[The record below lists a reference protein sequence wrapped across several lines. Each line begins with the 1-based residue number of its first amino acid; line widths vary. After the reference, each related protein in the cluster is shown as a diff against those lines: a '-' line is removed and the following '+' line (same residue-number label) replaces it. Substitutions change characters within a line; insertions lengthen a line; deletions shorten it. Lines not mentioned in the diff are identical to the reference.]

1 VSLSNHIF
9 LEFEANILYI
19 PFMTQIWQA
28 NVWPNFD
35 YDRAAA
41 ESYLTA
47 AIEALGEVSGLQ
59 AGLDPSDLEE
69 LRLAQVVQEAMSSFG
84 IEGVTLDAA
93 EIEASVIASLK
104 HRNRAAVT
112 RRSDAIVE
120 LMLAARRATEPLTA
134 AILWGWHR
142 LLFYGIEVEDIGVW
156 RRFDIEIVSSA
167 VAGNSE
173 VLYKA
178 PPPDRVDA
186 EMAVFLK
193 WIAKN
198 HTLPTPIVAAIAHL
212 WFESIH
218 PFSDGNG
225 RIGRAVIEHV
235 FAKTKA
241 LPFSFSR
248 QVEKDKKAY
257 YAALQAGRR
266 EGDGVI
272 DATAFVVWFLECL
285 VRAATLSRNEAFSIV
300 RRKRFLSKFSPAF
313 SERQLSV
320 LQTLFAQGETRIAQG
335 ISARS
340 YCKIAK
346 VSGPTATRDLAA
358 LERAGAVTRSEAGGR
373 STFYRINC

>member
-1 VSLSNHIF
+1 MLHIH
-9 LEFEANILYI
+9 L
-19 PFMTQIWQA
+19 MTQIWQA
-28 NVWPNFD
+28 DVWPNFD

-41 ESYLTA
+41 EPYLTA
-47 AIEALGEVSGLQ
+47 AAEALGEVSGLQ
-59 AGLDPSDLEE
+59 AGLDPSDREE
-69 LRLAQVVQEAMSSFG
+69 LWLAQIVQEAMSSFG

-93 EIEASVIASLK
+93 EIEDSVIASLK

-112 RRSDAIVE
+112 RRSDAIAE
-120 LMLAARRATEPLTA
+120 LMLAARKAAGPLTA
-134 AILWGWHR
+134 AMLCDWHK
-142 LLFYGIEVEDIGVW
+142 LLFYGIEAEDVGIW
-156 RRFDIEIVSSA
+156 RRFDIEIVRSA
-167 VAGNSE
+167 AAGNSE

-186 EMAVFLK
+186 EMAVFLN
-193 WIAKN
+193 WLAKDQR
-198 HTLPTPIVAAIAHL
+198 LPTPVTAAIAHL

-285 VRAATLSRNEAFSIV
+285 VRAAALSRNEAFSIV
-300 RRKRFLSKFSPAF
+300 RRNRFFSKFGPAL

-320 LQTLFAQGETRIAQG
+320 LRSLFTQGETRIAQG

-340 YCKIAK
+340 YGKISK

-358 LERAGAVTRSEAGGR
+358 LERAGAVTRSAAGGR
-373 STFYRINC
+373 STFYRINH

>member
-1 VSLSNHIF
+1 MKH
-9 LEFEANILYI
+9 
-19 PFMTQIWQA
+19 IWQA
-28 NVWPNFD
+28 RVWPNFD
-35 YDRAAA
+35 YDRAATEPHLA
-41 ESYLTA
+41 A

-59 AGLDPSDLEE
+59 AGLGQGDLEE
-69 LRLAQVVQEAMSSFG
+69 LRLSQVVQEAMSSFG

-104 HRNRAAVT
+104 QRNRAIVS

-120 LMLAARRATEPLTA
+120 LMLAARHATVPLTA
-134 AILWGWHR
+134 DMLKDWHR
-142 LLFYGIEVEDIGVW
+142 LLFYGIEIEDIGTW
-156 RRFDIEIVSSA
+156 RGFGIDIVRSA
-167 VAGNSE
+167 AAGNSHI
-173 VLYKA
+173 LYKA

-186 EMAVFLK
+186 EMRVFLNWLAQEHK
-193 WIAKN
+193 
-198 HTLPTPIVAAIAHL
+198 HPTPITAAIAHL

-225 RIGRAVIEHV
+225 RIGRAIIEHV
-235 FAKTKA
+235 FAKAKA

-248 QVEKDKKAY
+248 QVEKEKKAY

-285 VRAATLSRNEAFSIV
+285 VGAAALSRSEAFLIV
-300 RRKRFLSKFSPAF
+300 RRNRFLAKFSPVL
-313 SERQLSV
+313 SPRQIAV
-320 LQTLFAQGETRIAQG
+320 LRTLFSQGEMRIAQG

-340 YCKIAK
+340 YAKMAK

-358 LERAGAVTRSEAGGR
+358 MERAGALKRSEAGGR
-373 STFYRINC
+373 STFYRINY